1 MFNFYKACYLA
12 FKICWVKA
20 NDILKLTL
28 LLNSSAFWI
37 TSLSVIEVDS
47 SMLTN
52 SIGPRKIVT
61 QLLYYTNLCSF
72 ISMFWILK
80 HCLWFYPLRFS
91 LSSNS
96 ENTVSRV
103 WIFLCM
109 YSLFSYLFLSS
120 YGCYGNNPTVM
131 MDNFWVF
138 TFLKDR
144 KPWF

>member
-1 MFNFYKACYLA
+1 MFDFYKVYY
-12 FKICWVKA
+12 FKICWVKD

-52 SIGPRKIVT
+52 SIRPRKIVT

-91 LSSNS
+91 LSSVS
-96 ENTVSRV
+96 ENTVSWV
-103 WIFLCM
+103 WSFYVCIAYFRTCFSLPTVAM
-109 YSLFSYLFLSS
+109 ETILLLWWITFGYSLS
-120 YGCYGNNPTVM
+120 
-131 MDNFWVF
+131 
-138 TFLKDR
+138 
-144 KPWF
+144 